1 MSETTW
7 TANKANGVI
16 IDADLIRRYDSAGPR
31 YTSYPTA
38 PQFHENY
45 TAHDYRENVRDSNGD
60 PIPRPLSL
68 YFHLPFCAHVCFY
81 CACTKII
88 TANRSRADE
97 YTDNLIREMQLHAK
111 LFDQDRYVS
120 QIHWGGGTPT
130 YLRAEL
136 MTRLMDEIRRNFRLE
151 DDTSDEYSIEIDPRE
166 AKPETIGLLRQ
177 LGFNRISVGV
187 QDFDPLVQ
195 TAVNRLQSYEET
207 AAIIHAA
214 RDWGYRSV
222 SVDLIYGLPFQNVT
236 SFTRTL
242 DKILEL
248 APDRIAAFNYAH
260 LPHRFKSQ
268 RHIKED
274 TLPSAK
280 EKLALF
286 KQTIEY
292 LTSAGYVYIGMD
304 HFALPND
311 DLAVAQ
317 HNGVLHRNFQ
327 GYTAHGDCDIV
338 GMGMSAIGT
347 MGDSY
352 YQNVRAIDTYYKYL
366 TENRMP
372 VFRGFQLN
380 PEDLLRRDI
389 IMSLICNFSVNIRD
403 LERKYGFRFHD
414 FFKHEMRQLNTMQDD
429 GIVAL
434 RDDSITITPLGR
446 LLVRNVCMV
455 FDAYLGQN
463 QTTSF
468 SRTI

>member
-1 MSETTW
+1 MSESTQSSAETG
-7 TANKANGVI
+7 GVI
-16 IDADLIRRYDSAGPR
+16 FDAGLIRRYDSAGPR

-38 PQFHENY
+38 PQFHEGY
-45 TAHDYRENVRDSNGD
+45 TEHDYRENVQDSNGD
-60 PIPRPLSL
+60 LIPRPLSL

-97 YTDNLIREMQLHAK
+97 YTDNLIREMHLHAK

-130 YLRAEL
+130 YLRSEL
-136 MTRLMDEIRRNFRLE
+136 MTRLMHEIRHSFQLE
-151 DDTSDEYSIEIDPRE
+151 SDASGEYSIEIDPRE
-166 AKPETIGLLRQ
+166 ARPETIGLLRR
-177 LGFNRISVGV
+177 LGFNRLSVGV

-195 TAVNRLQSYEET
+195 TAVNRLQSYDET
-207 AAIIHAA
+207 AAVIHAA
-214 RDWGYRSV
+214 RDWGYRSI
-222 SVDLIYGLPFQNVT
+222 SVDLIYGLPYQSVT

-242 DKILEL
+242 DKVLEL

-268 RHIKED
+268 RRIDEK
-274 TLPSAK
+274 TLPSAE

-286 KQTIEY
+286 KQIIDY

-304 HFALPND
+304 HFALPDD
-311 DLAVAQ
+311 DLALAQ
-317 HNGVLHRNFQ
+317 RNGVLHRNFQ
-327 GYTAHGDCDIV
+327 GYTTHGDCDIV

-352 YQNVRAIDTYYKYL
+352 YQNVREIDEYYSHL
-366 TENRMP
+366 AEDRIP
-372 VFRGFQLN
+372 IFRGLQLDT
-380 PEDLLRRDI
+380 EDLLRRDI
-389 IMSLICNFSVNIRD
+389 IMALICNFRVEFGG

-414 FFKHEMRQLNTMQDD
+414 FFKNELQQLDAMQDD
-429 GIVAL
+429 GLIEIN
-434 RDDSITITPLGR
+434 DDSLVVTPLGR
-446 LLVRNVCMV
+446 LLVRNICMI
-455 FDAYLGQN
+455 FDAYLTQN
-463 QTTSF
+463 QISTF

>member
-1 MSETTW
+1 MNEST
-7 TANKANGVI
+7 KASAGVNNVI
-16 IDADLIRRYDSAGPR
+16 FDADLIRRYDNAGPR

-38 PQFHENY
+38 PQFHEGY
-45 TAHDYRENVRDSNGD
+45 TEHDYRINVHDSNGD

-68 YFHLPFCAHVCFY
+68 YFHLPFCAHICFY

-88 TANRSRADE
+88 TANRSRAYE
-97 YTDNLIREMQLHAK
+97 YTDNLIREMHLHAD

-130 YLRAEL
+130 YLSPEL
-136 MTRLMDEIRRNFRLE
+136 MTRLVHEIQNSFMLE
-151 DDTSDEYSIEIDPRE
+151 DDESGEYSIEIDPRE
-166 AKPETIGLLRQ
+166 AKPETIGFLRQ

-214 RDWGYRSV
+214 RDHDYRSV
-222 SVDLIYGLPFQNVT
+222 SVDLIYGLPYQSVT

-248 APDRIAAFNYAH
+248 APDRIATFNYAH
-260 LPHRFKSQ
+260 LPNLFKNQ
-268 RHIKED
+268 RRIDAK
-274 TLPSAK
+274 TLPTAE

-286 KQTIEY
+286 RQIIEY
-292 LTSAGYVYIGMD
+292 LTSAGYVYIGLD
-304 HFALPND
+304 HFALPDD

-317 HNGVLHRNFQ
+317 RNGVLQRNFQ
-327 GYTAHGDCDIV
+327 GYTTHGDCDIV

-352 YQNVRAIDTYYKYL
+352 YQNVREIDVYYNHL
-366 TENRMP
+366 AENRIP
-372 VFRGFQLN
+372 IFRGFQLQ
-380 PEDLLRRDI
+380 PEDLLRKEI
-389 IMSLICNFSVNIRD
+389 IMALICNFRVDFED
-403 LERKYGFRFHD
+403 LERKYGFRFSD
-414 FFKHEMRQLNTMQDD
+414 FFRKELQQLESMQDD
-429 GIVAL
+429 GLIEITDNSIVV
-434 RDDSITITPLGR
+434 TPLGR

-455 FDAYLGQN
+455 FDIYLTRN
-463 QTTSF
+463 YTPTF